1 MTIGK
6 KDYAIYDKSCLKE
19 GDRLE
24 TEYKE
29 DCVIYRLS
37 NDSGTGTVTEYPVFD
52 GVSLLI
58 DDMHMYAFGE
68 GSSGSAMLVIEH
80 CKEGRFEADFADG
93 RQFYIGKGDICV
105 HNMDYGEILF
115 SAMPIRHYHGVT
127 VMIRHDRDEE
137 FCSMLKSVGV
147 DLNETVKRTEREGN
161 VYLIR
166 ATERIQHIFEEIY
179 QAKGAARK
187 GYFRIKLLEL
197 LLFLNSSDGE
207 PEKIKNHLLP
217 RENADILKKSELY
230 IWDNL
235 DKQLTVEKLSAN
247 AGMSPT
253 SFKTQFRILYG
264 CPVHKYVNIC
274 RMQVAQYKL
283 VRTEEKIADI
293 ARQVGYVSESKFSQ
307 SFVRF
312 SGVTPRE
319 YRKNAV
325 LSDWDIVSPYRV

>member
-37 NDSGTGTVTEYPVFD
+37 NDTGTGTVTEYPVFD

-80 CKEGRFEADFADG
+80 CKEGRFEADFGDG

-137 FCSMLKSVGV
+137 VLAAAKAANCDEFVSKLPDGYNTMIGENGSMLSGGERQRISIARALLKDAPIVLLDEATASLDVENETQIQKAISKLVKDKTVLIIAHRMRTVAGADKLIVLKDGVVAEQGSPDELYKKNGIYTQMADMQRKSV
-147 DLNETVKRTEREGN
+147 DW
-161 VYLIR
+161 
-166 ATERIQHIFEEIY
+166 
-179 QAKGAARK
+179 
-187 GYFRIKLLEL
+187 
-197 LLFLNSSDGE
+197 
-207 PEKIKNHLLP
+207 KI
-217 RENADILKKSELY
+217 
-230 IWDNL
+230 
-235 DKQLTVEKLSAN
+235 
-247 AGMSPT
+247 
-253 SFKTQFRILYG
+253 
-264 CPVHKYVNIC
+264 
-274 RMQVAQYKL
+274 
-283 VRTEEKIADI
+283 
-293 ARQVGYVSESKFSQ
+293 
-307 SFVRF
+307 
-312 SGVTPRE
+312 
-319 YRKNAV
+319 
-325 LSDWDIVSPYRV
+325 

>member
-19 GDRLE
+19 GDILE

-37 NDSGTGTVTEYPVFD
+37 NDTGTGTVTEYPVFD

-93 RQFYIGKGDICV
+93 GQFYIGKGDICV

-137 FCSMLKSVGV
+137 VLAAAKAANCDEFVSKLPDGYNTMIGENGSMLSGGERQRISIARALLKDAPIVLLDEATASLDVENETQIQKAISKLVKNKTVLIIAHRMRTVAGADKLIVLKDGVVAEQGSPDELYKKNGIYTQMADMQRKSV
-147 DLNETVKRTEREGN
+147 DW
-161 VYLIR
+161 
-166 ATERIQHIFEEIY
+166 
-179 QAKGAARK
+179 
-187 GYFRIKLLEL
+187 
-197 LLFLNSSDGE
+197 
-207 PEKIKNHLLP
+207 KI
-217 RENADILKKSELY
+217 
-230 IWDNL
+230 
-235 DKQLTVEKLSAN
+235 
-247 AGMSPT
+247 
-253 SFKTQFRILYG
+253 
-264 CPVHKYVNIC
+264 
-274 RMQVAQYKL
+274 
-283 VRTEEKIADI
+283 
-293 ARQVGYVSESKFSQ
+293 
-307 SFVRF
+307 
-312 SGVTPRE
+312 
-319 YRKNAV
+319 
-325 LSDWDIVSPYRV
+325 

>member
-37 NDSGTGTVTEYPVFD
+37 NDTGTGTVTEYPVFD

-137 FCSMLKSVGV
+137 VLAAAKAANCDEFVSKLPDGYNTMIGENGSMLSGGERQRISIARALLKDAPIVLLDEATASLDVENETQIQKAISKLVKDKTVLIIAHRMRTVAGADKLIVLKDGVVAEQGSPDELYKKNGIYTQMADMQRKSV
-147 DLNETVKRTEREGN
+147 NW
-161 VYLIR
+161 
-166 ATERIQHIFEEIY
+166 
-179 QAKGAARK
+179 
-187 GYFRIKLLEL
+187 
-197 LLFLNSSDGE
+197 
-207 PEKIKNHLLP
+207 KI
-217 RENADILKKSELY
+217 
-230 IWDNL
+230 
-235 DKQLTVEKLSAN
+235 
-247 AGMSPT
+247 
-253 SFKTQFRILYG
+253 
-264 CPVHKYVNIC
+264 
-274 RMQVAQYKL
+274 
-283 VRTEEKIADI
+283 
-293 ARQVGYVSESKFSQ
+293 
-307 SFVRF
+307 
-312 SGVTPRE
+312 
-319 YRKNAV
+319 
-325 LSDWDIVSPYRV
+325 